1 MGAAAPVATAVLAF
15 DPAHDRLARGARLS
29 GGLSA
34 AAAVDGTLFLAHD
47 ETVAIEALRRM
58 PSRGRALRY
67 AGHRRFDLR
76 TFFALPA
83 RAAQGTGDEPP
94 EADLEALAFA
104 DGYLW
109 VAGSHSAQRDEAEG
123 RSAAEAI
130 DALSRVRRVGNRYLL
145 GRIPVATANVDGP
158 TLVRRA
164 PGPKGAMLTAARLP
178 GGRKNDVLTRA
189 LRDDPHLGPFMALP
203 TKDNGFDI
211 EGLAAAT
218 GGRLFVGLRGP
229 VIDGWACIL
238 ELCVGVDARRPE
250 RLVLKSVG
258 EPRAATG
265 ERGPRYRKHFLDLGG
280 GGVRDLC
287 FIGRHLLVLSGPPL
301 RGKGTAAIRLWR
313 NALSSRAPQLL
324 QDERLPTLLELP
336 YRAKKNHPEAIAVLG
351 AEGRRVRV
359 IVVCDS
365 ADDARR
371 VPPAGLRADIHDL
384 LLP

>member
-1 MGAAAPVATAVLAF
+1 MGAATPVATAVLQF
-15 DPAHDRLARGARLS
+15 DPAHDQLARGARLS

-34 AAAVDGTLFLAHD
+34 AASVDGTLFLAHD

-58 PSRGRALRY
+58 PSRSRSLRY

-83 RAAQGTGDEPP
+83 RAAQGTNDGPP
-94 EADLEALAFA
+94 EADVEALSFA

-109 VAGSHSAQRDEAEG
+109 VAGSHSAQRDDAKG
-123 RSAAEAI
+123 RSTAEAI
-130 DALSRVRRVGNRYLL
+130 DALARVRRSGNRFLL
-145 GRIPVATANVDGP
+145 GRIPVGANVDGP
-158 TLVRRA
+158 TLARRA
-164 PGPKGAMLTAARLP
+164 PGSAGAMRTAARLA
-178 GGRKNDVLTRA
+178 GSRKNDALTRA
-189 LRDDPHLGPFMALP
+189 LRRDPHLGPFLALP

-218 GGRLFVGLRGP
+218 GGRLFIGLRGP

-238 ELCVGVDARRPE
+238 ELCVGSHARRPE
-250 RLVLKSVG
+250 RLVLQGVG
-258 EPRAATG
+258 SPRSATG
-265 ERGPRYRKHFLDLGG
+265 SRLPRYRKHFLDLGG

-287 FIGRHLLVLSGPPL
+287 FSGRHLLILSGPPL
-301 RGKGTAAIRLWR
+301 RGKGTATIRLWR
-313 NALSSRAPQLL
+313 NALSARAPQLL
-324 QDERLPTLLELP
+324 HDDRLPTLLELP
-336 YRAKKNHPEAIAVLG
+336 YRAKKDHPEAIAVLG
-351 AEGRRVRV
+351 AAGRRVRV